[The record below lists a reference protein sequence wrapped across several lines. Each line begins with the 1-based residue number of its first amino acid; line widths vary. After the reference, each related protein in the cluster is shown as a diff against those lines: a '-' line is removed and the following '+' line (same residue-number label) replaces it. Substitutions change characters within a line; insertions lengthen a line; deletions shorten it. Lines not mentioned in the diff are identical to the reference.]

1 MELRAGGRGH
11 KSPGMNLEQM
21 VALPWTLDT
30 SVISST
36 PVPHTALPSL
46 SPDMDSDFFPQKL
59 GRHLAPGR
67 SWGLGEQADGRA
79 HAGAGPQI
87 HEGLWYHLSQHPLH
101 RCRD

>member
-1 MELRAGGRGH
+1 MGLRAGGRGR

-21 VALPWTLDT
+21 VALPRTLDT

-59 GRHLAPGR
+59 GRQPGP
-67 SWGLGEQADGRA
+67 GQVLGVE
-79 HAGAGPQI
+79 GAG
-87 HEGLWYHLSQHPLH
+87 
-101 RCRD
+101 